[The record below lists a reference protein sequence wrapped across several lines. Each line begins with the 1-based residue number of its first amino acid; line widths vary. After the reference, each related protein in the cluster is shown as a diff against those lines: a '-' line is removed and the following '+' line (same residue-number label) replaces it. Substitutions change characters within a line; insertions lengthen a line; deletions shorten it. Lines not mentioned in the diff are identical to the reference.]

1 MYSDDP
7 QTRLEELTSLP
18 QCDVGSPS
26 PQIFAHEHGLLLAY
40 YVQGKRPLW
49 GPEAQPEAYAVVRFE
64 RPQAHLF
71 GPPSDETINGHPLY
85 RRGLEAYARY
95 RVLNSPWIKWLEQLN
110 SVHPQHKPESYS
122 QLSHYIFTF
131 HDSTFECI
139 ARSLQVQIFSSIEAV
154 AAEITSEFKP
164 SW

>member
-7 QTRLEELTSLP
+7 QTSLEELTSLP

-26 PQIFAHEHGLLLAY
+26 PQIYAHEHGLLLAY
-40 YVQGKRPLW
+40 LVQSKPPFW
-49 GPEAQPEAYAVVRFE
+49 GPEAEAYAVVRFV
-64 RPQAHLF
+64 RPQTHLF
-71 GPPSDETINGHPLY
+71 GSPSDETLNGHPLY
-85 RRGLEAYARY
+85 AKGLGPYSRY
-95 RVLNSPWIKWLEQLN
+95 RVLNSSWIKSLEQMN
-110 SVHPQHKPESYS
+110 SLHPFHKPESYN

-139 ARSLQVQIFSSIEAV
+139 ARSLEVQMFHAKAEV
-154 AAEITSEFKP
+154 ASEIASEFNP